1 MKNFRKAIIFLPDG
15 MADDPLPELN
25 GKTPLEFANT
35 PAMDSI
41 AAKGASGTFLTL
53 PDGLPTSSD
62 VANMSVL
69 GFQPELNYPGRGP
82 IEAASQGIELADD
95 DVAWRCNLVYV
106 SDDGVL
112 RDYSAGHLSDD
123 DSKIL
128 MAALKE
134 EFDSPEVTFHHGVS
148 YRNLLVLH
156 GKKFSDRID
165 YQKPDSSQD
174 IPVSQLRLKP
184 LDDSE
189 EAAYTVRFLEELSAK
204 AAKFLAAHPLNAG
217 RPSPAN
223 WIWPWSPGYRP
234 QMQMFS
240 ERYAG
245 RRGAVISAVDVI
257 KGLGKCTGMQVID
270 VPGATGFLDTDYEGK
285 VQAALRAIEDN
296 DLVYVHL
303 EAIDECSHLGD
314 LQLKLRA
321 IGEFDAKVVA
331 PILKALQDKPYNFA
345 VLPDHPVP
353 IKLRKHTTTP
363 VPLAICGPAI
373 SEPDNIT
380 VFSETLAPGG
390 NLGNLSKEELVRKL
404 LEI

>member
-1 MKNFRKAIIFLPDG
+1 MKEFRKAVIFLPDG

-25 GKTPLEFANT
+25 GKTPLEYANT

-41 AAKGASGTFLTL
+41 AAKGINGTFQTL
-53 PDGLPTSSD
+53 LPGLPTSSD

-106 SDDGVL
+106 SGDGVL
-112 RDYSAGHLSDD
+112 RDYSAGHLSDQ
-123 DSKIL
+123 DSAVL
-128 MAALKE
+128 MAALKA
-134 EFDSPEVTFHHGVS
+134 EFDSDDVTFHHGVS

-156 GKKFSDRID
+156 GKKFSNKID

-174 IPVSQLRLKP
+174 IPVDQLRLKP
-184 LDDSE
+184 LDNSP
-189 EAAYTVRFLEELSAK
+189 EAAYTVKFLEELSEK
-204 AAKFLAAHPLNAG
+204 AARFLAGHPANQG
-217 RPSPAN
+217 KTNPAN

-234 QMQMFS
+234 KMQLFS

-245 RRGAVISAVDVI
+245 RKGAVISAVDVI
-257 KGLGKCTGMQVID
+257 KGLGKCTGMQVVD
-270 VPGATGFLDTDYEGK
+270 VPGATGFLDTNYEGK
-285 VQAALRAIEDN
+285 VAAALKAIEEN
-296 DLVYVHL
+296 DLVYLHL

-321 IGEFDAKVVA
+321 IEEFDAKIVA
-331 PILKALQDKPYNFA
+331 PVLKALADKPYNFA

-353 IKLRKHTTTP
+353 IRLRKHTTTP
-363 VPLAICGPAI
+363 VPLAICGPEI
-373 SEPDNIT
+373 EPDQVNSY
-380 VFSETLAPGG
+380 SETLAPTGA
-390 NLGNLSKEELVRKL
+390 LGLLKKEELIRKV